1 MTRWNTLLA
10 FTLLSSSVMAEQ
22 TVTLQDGKQVRLKD
36 DFTWEYISTSTE
48 QIPTNTEQATTFEAI
63 PVVQQAMK
71 GTTITVGNDKPS
83 LQLSKSGLDVL
94 IGASTYEDGQLILPV
109 SVTNQSTQSV
119 VLVTLTF
126 AVYSPTGE
134 LLHEG
139 SFDTWQSIK
148 RLADTYLRPQT
159 SAKGKDL
166 IVDVGQYPEYR
177 IEVDIESVVTR

>member
-36 DFTWEYISTSTE
+36 DFTWEYTSTSE
-48 QIPTNTEQATTFEAI
+48 EQATKKFEAI

>member
-36 DFTWEYISTSTE
+36 DFTWEYISTSAE
-48 QIPTNTEQATTFEAI
+48 QISTSEGQATTFEAI

-71 GTTITVGNDKPS
+71 GTTIAVGNKKPS

-94 IGASTYEDGQLILPV
+94 IGASSYEGGQLILPV

-134 LLHEG
+134 LLQEG
-139 SFDTWQSIK
+139 SIDTWKSIK

-159 SAKGKDL
+159 SAEGKGL
-166 IVDVGQYPEYR
+166 IVDVEQYPEYR

>member
-48 QIPTNTEQATTFEAI
+48 QTTTFEAI

-83 LQLSKSGLDVL
+83 LQLSKSGVDVL
-94 IGASTYEDGQLILPV
+94 VGASTYEDGQLILPV

-126 AVYSPTGE
+126 AIYSPTGE

>member
-36 DFTWEYISTSTE
+36 DFTWEYIYTSVE
-48 QIPTNTEQATTFEAI
+48 QTSISAEQATTFEAI

-71 GTTITVGNDKPS
+71 GTTVTVGDNKPS
-83 LQLSKSGLDVL
+83 LQLSKSGVDVL
-94 IGASTYEDGQLILPV
+94 VGTSLYEDGQLIFPV
-109 SVTNQSTQSV
+109 SLTNQSTQAV

-126 AVYSPTGE
+126 AIYSPTGE
-134 LLHEG
+134 LLQEG
-139 SFDTWQSIK
+139 NIDTWKSIK

-159 SAKGKDL
+159 AAEGKEL
-166 IVDVGQYPEYR
+166 IVDVEQYTEYR